1 MLKKERTYTKED
13 IINIIMKSRET
24 VIKELEDK
32 FKQAAKEMNK
42 EITVLNVMGYSI
54 QNVMVIDKL
63 MDVIN
68 KEYE

>member
-1 MLKKERTYTKED
+1 MIKKERTYTKED

-24 VIKELEDK
+24 VIKDLEDT

-42 EITVLNVMGYSI
+42 EITMLNVMT
-54 QNVMVIDKL
+54 IDKL